1 MSPEDSLARQRF
13 LTMQL
18 IRLAGVIM
26 MFLGFAVI
34 AGKIDWN
41 KWVGCFLVL
50 NGAFDALLL
59 PPLLARRWR
68 SPRQ

>member
-1 MSPEDSLARQRF
+1 MNPDEALARKRF
-13 LTMQL
+13 VTLQL
-18 IRLAGVIM
+18 IRLAGLIM

-34 AGKIDWN
+34 AAKIDWN

-68 SPRQ
+68 SAGK